1 MPMGSLSTAGP
12 GMADPGELL
21 VIGYGNPGRG
31 DDGLGPEFARRLAAL
46 AEPGVRVEIDY
57 QLTVDHALMVAGV
70 DRVLFVDAA
79 MGLAEPCRLRRLSPD
94 PLAALDSHSLSAEAV
109 LALAE
114 ILYDRR
120 PDGFQLAIQGE
131 QFGEVSEV
139 LSPAAERNLDLGQSM
154 FRAWLANHPL
164 PVHPDG
170 AGSTS
175 THDLDAESIRISA
188 NRVEPS

>member
-1 MPMGSLSTAGP
+1 
-12 GMADPGELL
+12 MADPGGLL

-46 AEPGVRVEIDY
+46 AEPGVRVEVDY

-79 MGLAEPCRLRRLSPD
+79 MRLADPCQLRRLSPD
-94 PLAALDSHSLSAEAV
+94 PQAALDSHSLSAEAV

-120 PDGFQLAIQGE
+120 PVGFQLAIRGE
-131 QFGEVSEV
+131 HFGEVSEG
-139 LSPAAERNLDLGQSM
+139 LSPAAERNLDLGQSLY
-154 FRAWLANHPL
+154 RNWRREGPGCA
-164 PVHPDG
+164 
-170 AGSTS
+170 
-175 THDLDAESIRISA
+175 LD
-188 NRVEPS
+188 PSPI